1 MSHLPVPEI
10 SKRERDPLTEALIK
24 QAFEEE
30 QQRKKAKK
38 GGFEGEHGECKGAC
52 GHLLHD
58 TQVTADLLRVPKG
71 CVGLFGGVVHCLE
84 ISCGGAA
91 AQDGKE
97 SGWVRMWV

>member
-38 GGFEGEHGECKGAC
+38 GGFEGGCCRWGL
-52 GHLLHD
+52 GPSL
-58 TQVTADLLRVPKG
+58 AD
-71 CVGLFGGVVHCLE
+71 
-84 ISCGGAA
+84 
-91 AQDGKE
+91 AQL
-97 SGWVRMWV
+97 S